1 MTGNAFSLFLALA
14 GLAVLAGV
22 IGALA
27 IGPRRPWAVI
37 VPVIAAFAALYL
49 VGHEL
54 GFGVGP
60 TVALFGF
67 DVSLASDV
75 VVALIAAFTAA
86 WGQRAIVR
94 RRVHEAI

>member
-1 MTGNAFSLFLALA
+1 MSGNAFSLFLVFV

-22 IGALA
+22 VAAWA

-37 VPVIAAFAALYL
+37 GPVIAAFAALYL

-60 TVALFGF
+60 TVPLFGF

-75 VVALIAAFTAA
+75 VVALLAAFTAA
-86 WGQRAIVR
+86 WGQRAVVR
-94 RRVHEAI
+94 LRVGEAT